1 MCVYITGSAKPRF
14 VIDRV
19 VERGQEVEPFG
30 GVDVLVELVFYESP
44 LQVLPVDFSGL
55 HYTTTA
61 RERKLEGESGMPRKK
76 LSRESEHTE
85 RGSFLG
91 EVGYELEGRRC
102 NG

>member
-1 MCVYITGSAKPRF
+1 MYIKKCIYMCVYITGSAKPRF

-44 LQVLPVDFSGL
+44 LQVLPVDFCGL

-61 RERKLEGESGMPRKK
+61 RERKWNAQKEIEPR
-76 LSRESEHTE
+76 E
-85 RGSFLG
+85 
-91 EVGYELEGRRC
+91 
-102 NG
+102 